1 MKATVVI
8 DTIDKI
14 KEFVNVAMSSKL
26 ETIDVKSGRFTV
38 DARSIMGI
46 FSLNVSEPVDVVVE
60 NGNDTDIEEF
70 FSAIEKFVVK

>member
-46 FSLNVSEPVDVVVE
+46 FSLNVSEPVEVVVE

-70 FSAIEKFVVK
+70 FNAIEKFVVK

>member
-60 NGNDTDIEEF
+60 NGDDTDTEKF
-70 FSAIEKFVVK
+70 FNAIEKFVVK

>member
-60 NGNDTDIEEF
+60 NGNDTDTEKF
-70 FSAIEKFVVK
+70 FNAIEKFVVK

>member
-1 MKATVVI
+1 MKATVVV

-26 ETIDVKSGRFTV
+26 ETIDVKRGRFTV

-70 FSAIEKFVVK
+70 FNAIEKFVVK